1 MLTADTIEEKILERA
16 ELKLRMDAVVIQTG
30 QSNKKLN
37 GNDMLAA
44 IRYGAD
50 KVFRGDG
57 APITDDDIDAIIDRG
72 KEKTEA
78 MKKVLEEKA
87 KGDVLDFKLE
97 YTTSLQEFD
106 GIDYTEERK
115 RIDNKKAVAFALA
128 MGDAIGKRERKVINY
143 NTSDLHRQLMNN
155 GQTMEL
161 IGKKQTLGDLPT
173 FRTNINSRV
182 VRPRD
187 YPRMKLWQFFD
198 VIRLAELQALE
209 NEEFVT
215 RAKAF
220 ETDDY
225 VPPENKEERYVVV
238 SKIEKE

>member
-87 KGDVLDFKLE
+87 KEADKDAWPPLWEQQWRDDDLDQVNINTDSRNGMF
-97 YTTSLQEFD
+97 EFD
-106 GIDYTEERK
+106 
-115 RIDNKKAVAFALA
+115 L
-128 MGDAIGKRERKVINY
+128 
-143 NTSDLHRQLMNN
+143 SL
-155 GQTMEL
+155 
-161 IGKKQTLGDLPT
+161 
-173 FRTNINSRV
+173 
-182 VRPRD
+182 
-187 YPRMKLWQFFD
+187 
-198 VIRLAELQALE
+198 
-209 NEEFVT
+209 
-215 RAKAF
+215 
-220 ETDDY
+220 
-225 VPPENKEERYVVV
+225 
-238 SKIEKE
+238 